1 MYESH
6 FGFHRQPFQCAELTR
21 AFFVS
26 QSIQT
31 ILPQLLH
38 ALRSDLGIAVLT
50 GPAGVGKTSL
60 LKHLQLLLA
69 KEGRAIVCSGAS
81 LETPLNVLQTLHTSL
96 HGRAAQKASIELA
109 SRDVSQSRWTLLD
122 QLQKTSELWGPVLL
136 LIDDAQLLPV
146 SVLNELRAFT
156 EEEWNGRSLVRCL
169 IAGPLS
175 LEEELARPTHAD
187 FSHRIR
193 CHAFLQPLTSR
204 ESLELLN
211 RHINVVG
218 GQLNKVFTAKALELI
233 AVACDGLPR
242 CLSLL
247 ADESL
252 VVAASNKRAVADEEC
267 VRTALSRLQHLP
279 YPWAASPMTS
289 EENRFESEEDTTTLA
304 APVRK
309 LMTESSTVAV
319 AASVQDSGAGFVE
332 FGAPSGS
339 VTAGRAFAPVAAS
352 SVPLPVKSSSVIEFG
367 GSTSKG
373 TVEAGSFEVGRRFLQ
388 EYLDVVDSS
397 EDVMDAE
404 DVPPD
409 VDFADHNMPGINSGY
424 SVSWEK
430 LEDSFAVTEF
440 SRPSQSTPR
449 ESETEAVV
457 VHSSTPAASSAS
469 IVFTGSSANQMASD
483 APQNDLTERADDR
496 WISSMAGA
504 GFAQRLPVFDR
515 YTWVALGREV
525 PAGTYAV
532 RSSSVVNRA
541 AYDDAIVQTSKQAAR
556 RGRSFDSITTIE
568 MTSEEID
575 RRLSSVSGTVELGDF
590 FVSRTTDLLTP
601 HDPIVE
607 PDVMDESSR
616 VPAIGVEFFNPPES
630 QPVATTPTL
639 NSPVEPVRSDENR
652 RAIRDAILSR
662 LSQVDSFRDRT
673 DIEDLVDSAISTFGS
688 EKPSDPS
695 MESHW
700 LDGQLVFGKPQ
711 TPEVASES
719 LPSSGE
725 DSEQVA
731 INFESARMARQESET
746 QAANDA
752 VSVRGT
758 FFTLPPEVNAITWDL
773 RSEVIESDEF
783 LPLAE
788 SLSALQN
795 EVNSFHQNS
804 RRDDNSRWTGEHS
817 ADADTSEGDDS
828 LVAQARRR
836 LEAASAH
843 QELPVSNSASGF
855 MSSPGPSSVSLGSV
869 AEESETAAQVEVKPP
884 ATFGQLFTRLRQ
896 LRKSSGEN

>member
-156 EEEWNGRSLVRCL
+156 EEEWNGRSLIRCL

-211 RHINVVG
+211 RHIDVVG

-233 AVACDGLPR
+233 ALACDGLPR

-252 VVAASNKRAVADEEC
+252 VVAAERKHHVADEEC
-267 VRTALSRLQHLP
+267 VRTALGRLQHLP
-279 YPWAASPMTS
+279 YPWSASPMLSQEDSAEVEDHAVESRSSQTS
-289 EENRFESEEDTTTLA
+289 IVPTVSTSTSDSNSRFIE
-304 APVRK
+304 VG
-309 LMTESSTVAV
+309 SS
-319 AASVQDSGAGFVE
+319 AG
-332 FGAPSGS
+332 
-339 VTAGRAFAPVAAS
+339 S
-352 SVPLPVKSSSVIEFG
+352 SAVIEFG
-367 GSTSKG
+367 GPALAAPKALVAANSVASESRMIPSASKPG
-373 TVEAGSFEVGRRFLQ
+373 AIEFGSFEVGRRFTQ
-388 EYLDVVDSS
+388 EATDIVDAAS
-397 EDVMDAE
+397 EAADLVDLE
-404 DVPPD
+404 TTLVD
-409 VDFADHNMPGINSGY
+409 VDMPGVNVGY
-424 SVSWEK
+424 GVSWEN
-430 LEDSFAVTEF
+430 LEESFAVTEF
-440 SRPSQSTPR
+440 TSSVKITSSPAETMASPSSKPVTNT
-449 ESETEAVV
+449 SV
-457 VHSSTPAASSAS
+457 
-469 IVFTGSSANQMASD
+469 VFTGSAGHELPVGTAAVDS
-483 APQNDLTERADDR
+483 TERSDDR
-496 WISSMAGA
+496 WLSAMAGS

-525 PAGTYAV
+525 PAGSYSV
-532 RSSSVVNRA
+532 RSSSMVHRA
-541 AYDDAIVQTSKQAAR
+541 AYDDAVAQTSGAR
-556 RGRSFDSITTIE
+556 ANRSRTFDSIGMFDTTE
-568 MTSEEID
+568 EEID
-575 RRLSSVSGTVELGDF
+575 RRLASVTESAALGEF
-590 FVSRTTDLLTP
+590 VVSRTTDRPAQYAVLDMAQGVTG
-601 HDPIVE
+601 
-607 PDVMDESSR
+607 ESSQ
-616 VPAIGVEFFNPPES
+616 VPAIGVEFFNPPEPLVETFEFVGVPS
-630 QPVATTPTL
+630 T
-639 NSPVEPVRSDENR
+639 EPVKSDENR

-673 DIEDLVDSAISTFGS
+673 DIEDLVDSAISSFGGA
-688 EKPSDPS
+688 D
-695 MESHW
+695 SHEQPHDSQW
-700 LDGQLVFGKPQ
+700 LDGQLVFGKPA
-711 TPEVASES
+711 VSEMNS
-719 LPSSGE
+719 EPLPSGSDE
-725 DSEQVA
+725 ESEQMSL
-731 INFESARMARQESET
+731 NFESARLARQEIADPAVEETRSE
-746 QAANDA
+746 
-752 VSVRGT
+752 RGT

-773 RSEVIESDEF
+773 RSEVIESDDF

-795 EVNSFHQNS
+795 EVSTFHQNLG
-804 RRDDNSRWTGEHS
+804 RDDNDRRSSDRVVDG
-817 ADADTSEGDDS
+817 TSNYGDDS

-836 LEAASAH
+836 LDEATMNHESPAQVVPTGFVSTLGPAAS
-843 QELPVSNSASGF
+843 GY
-855 MSSPGPSSVSLGSV
+855 GSV
-869 AEESETAAQVEVKPP
+869 AEESNTAAQVEVKPP